1 MGTLQRDGRQ
11 ASKLGERAVGT
22 QEEQTTNHTAGKLF
36 QKLEIAAIIPKFSFL
51 FMDKQQIY

>member
-11 ASKLGERAVGT
+11 ASKLGKRGVGT
-22 QEEQTTNHTAGKLF
+22 QEERTTNHISGKLF
-36 QKLEIAAIIPKFSFL
+36 QKLETTTIIPKFSFL